1 MRIGIVIFQ
10 DDPQIGGGRTYV
22 QEILEGLNR
31 QLTKTEH
38 RFYLIRVEGKNRH
51 IWLILIYPG

>member
-10 DDPQIGGGRTYV
+10 DDPQIGGGLTYV

-38 RFYLIRVEGKNRH
+38 SFYLIGVEPEKPA
-51 IWLILIYPG
+51 L